1 MLFVY
6 LENVESFPWSY
17 SSKEIRMNSN
27 QNLFWLKM
35 AKKVKPFM
43 GNKGRS
49 FPYLLHLAKRYQQHI
64 WNNYWS
70 VNSVYLPF
78 PKKDG
83 ISHDFL
89 KQLDLDFSNLRVFS
103 FWLLTTRTKSRFSF
117 LIKHYIYTADFLEPE
132 ICVLCVRV
140 CTSLLASPFFALS
153 PGAHLTKLI
162 GLCRPVIIAM
172 VLLPF
177 VDSLV
182 FQTESDSYSRSHANQ
197 FFEAHKGE

>member
-1 MLFVY
+1 
-6 LENVESFPWSY
+6 
-17 SSKEIRMNSN
+17 
-27 QNLFWLKM
+27 
-35 AKKVKPFM
+35 M

-117 LIKHYIYTADFLEPE
+117 LVKHYIYTADFSNQYRPLGDLCAVCA
-132 ICVLCVRV
+132 CVHL
-140 CTSLLASPFFALS
+140 TTSPFFALS
-153 PGAHLTKLI
+153 PGAHLMKSI

-182 FQTESDSYSRSHANQ
+182 FQTESHSYSESSANQ
-197 FFEAHKGE
+197 FFEVHKGE